1 MRYTR
6 EDGCRAWLTY
16 AQVHSD
22 VVQKILDDFG
32 SAEAVYDRFLQDKGK
47 CLKPYMAL
55 AQIEFLREQ
64 ATPEAMHQM
73 MLAMQRERM
82 GIIGM
87 DDARYPDMLRS
98 IPDPP
103 ALLFYRG
110 DLDCL
115 MGKCISIVGTR
126 KAAPNT
132 IDATFKIA
140 RELSQAGVTII
151 SGLAMGIDTAA
162 HMGCLEGDS
171 PTVALMGC
179 GLDIDYPVSNHDL
192 KERIVAKGGLL
203 LSEYPPGSPAMPWH
217 FPVRNRI
224 ISGLSRA
231 VIMMEALIRS
241 GSMTTV
247 NHALDQGREVYAYPG
262 NIGSEWAEGA
272 HQLLRDGA
280 SYFASAKDILEDMHW
295 DDVAPAP
302 STQQKAALPPLNDAQ
317 RKIFALLNQRE
328 MSYDEL
334 ADATGFDAPTLSG
347 ELTMLS
353 ILGLVKSLPG
363 KTFGKV

>member
-73 MLAMQRERM
+73 MLAMQREQM

-179 GLDIDYPVSNHDL
+179 GLDID
-192 KERIVAKGGLL
+192 
-203 LSEYPPGSPAMPWH
+203 
-217 FPVRNRI
+217 
-224 ISGLSRA
+224 
-231 VIMMEALIRS
+231 
-241 GSMTTV
+241 
-247 NHALDQGREVYAYPG
+247 
-262 NIGSEWAEGA
+262 
-272 HQLLRDGA
+272 
-280 SYFASAKDILEDMHW
+280 
-295 DDVAPAP
+295 
-302 STQQKAALPPLNDAQ
+302 
-317 RKIFALLNQRE
+317 
-328 MSYDEL
+328 
-334 ADATGFDAPTLSG
+334 
-347 ELTMLS
+347 
-353 ILGLVKSLPG
+353 
-363 KTFGKV
+363 